1 MGVAMWPRVQIQI
14 VWSKKKMKSSAMILK
29 TFAGAAVLLFVSFI
43 HASAQELTPPKAEVK
58 GTAGGALFGEGEVPH
73 VLVGGSFRFY
83 VTRRVSVEPEFLYLR
98 HSENDEDYIVQPNV
112 AVDLRQPNKT
122 VVPYLIAGVGAI
134 HHRATFHFFDSNT
147 GAPRPFDISDTT
159 WTASAGGGVR
169 IFVTDR
175 VFVSPEARVGREPTL
190 RGTISVGYVFSGRN

>member
-1 MGVAMWPRVQIQI
+1 MWPHVQIQNRLELEI
-14 VWSKKKMKSSAMILK
+14 MKSSAMILK
-29 TFAGAAVLLFVSFI
+29 TFAGAAVLLFVSFV

-83 VTRRVSVEPEFLYLR
+83 VTRRISVEPEFLYLR

-112 AVDLRQPNKT
+112 AVDLREPNKK
-122 VVPYLIAGVGAI
+122 VVPYLIGGVGAI

-147 GAPRPFDISDTT
+147 GGPRPFDVSSTT
-159 WTASAGGGVR
+159 WTASAGVGVR

-175 VFVSPEARVGREPTL
+175 VFVSPETRVGREPTV
-190 RGTISVGYVFSGRN
+190 RATVSVGYVFSGRR